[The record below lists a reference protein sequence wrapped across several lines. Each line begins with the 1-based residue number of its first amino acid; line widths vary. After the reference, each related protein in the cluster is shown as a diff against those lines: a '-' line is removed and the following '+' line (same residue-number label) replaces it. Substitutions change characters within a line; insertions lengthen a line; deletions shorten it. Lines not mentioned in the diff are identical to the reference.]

1 MHKLPPLLEGAPF
14 RVAEGLT
21 LGLGG
26 RLLRPGV
33 LTSPHHGVRS
43 VVPVRS
49 VIDRCAEILPIMPD
63 GQAFS
68 HVTAAALWG
77 LPLPDPRSAAP
88 LHVTSVTGARPRRP
102 GVIGHRERDPRG
114 SLVHGLPVVEPLW
127 AWAQC
132 AALLPLDDV
141 IAMGDALAGRWSKHE
156 EARELPLE
164 RLEATVRAW
173 GTRRGARTLREA
185 MHAVRPNVWS
195 PKETQ
200 VRLLLVRAGLPEP
213 ECNGE
218 VTTRAG
224 EVLGHADLVY
234 RGARLAIEY
243 EGDQHRTDRAQWRR
257 DIARYELFQQAGWR
271 VTRVTDD
278 DLATPGLLRSRVSRQ
293 LAEQA
298 LQ

>member
-1 MHKLPPLLEGAPF
+1 MGPF
-14 RVAEGLT
+14 RVAEALT
-21 LGLGG
+21 LGVAEK
-26 RLLRPGV
+26 RLRGSDLARPFHGIRVPGEVTRLQDRCVALLPTLRPA
-33 LTSPHHGVRS
+33 T
-43 VVPVRS
+43 
-49 VIDRCAEILPIMPD
+49 
-63 GQAFS
+63 AFS
-68 HVTAAALWG
+68 HLTAAALWG
-77 LPLPDPRSAAP
+77 LPVPRAVADGD
-88 LHVTSVTGARPRRP
+88 LHIVSDVGDRRRRAGVVVHAQARPVTGSVV
-102 GVIGHRERDPRG
+102 G
-114 SLVHGLPVVEPLW
+114 LLPVVEPLW

-141 IAMGDALAGRWSKHE
+141 IAIGDALAGRWSKHE

-164 RLEATVRAW
+164 RLEATVLAW
-173 GTRRGARTLREA
+173 GRRRGARTLREA
-185 MHAVRPNVWS
+185 MQAIRPNVWS

-200 VRLLLVRAGLPEP
+200 LRLLLVRAGLPEP

-218 VTTRAG
+218 VTTTAG

-257 DIARYELFQQAGWR
+257 DIARYELFQEAGWR

-278 DLATPGLLRSRVSRQ
+278 DLVTPGLLRTRVSRQ